1 MNKLFTSAL
10 SLVLLLL
17 LSFSVAPV
25 LGQATVTTD
34 KDDYAPGEYVIITG
48 TGWQPG
54 ETVSFHF
61 DETPK
66 PAACL
71 LPHDM
76 TVTADA
82 GGNIYNNQFLINN
95 THLGVAFVLTATGQ
109 SSGLVATRNF
119 TDANIT
125 VKATGLPSGTSLQ
138 VSYRL
143 GSGSNVPTG
152 TYTNTAS
159 FVPPAS
165 PTTFV
170 ANNNQYIDF
179 TFPNIVISGVT
190 YVSTTIDANGNTV
203 SGPSLRY
210 QMPNGNAKTF
220 TGIYVATCTAPSIMS
235 SPSNSVIAYGE
246 NAVFSTTAT
255 GSATLNYQWQVNTG
269 SGWNNTSDADGVPTT
284 FTVVTPTVSQTG
296 TQYRV
301 VVSNGCASDATSSPA
316 SLTVNA
322 KALTVT
328 ANNRT
333 KTYGTAVTFA
343 GTEFTTSGLVNSDA
357 VSSVTIT
364 STGAAATATVVGST
378 YPIVASAATGAGLA
392 NYSISYVDGAL
403 TVNAKAATITA
414 NAKSKIYGDANP
426 ALDAA
431 VTGTANGDVLNY
443 SLATTATVTSG
454 VGTYP
459 IAVTL
464 GSNPNYS
471 VTPTDA
477 LLTVT
482 QRTITIAADGKTKNY
497 GDVDPAL
504 TAQATN
510 VANGDLPSGNLQRAV
525 GENVGSYLISKNTY
539 TYGSNYN
546 ETFVGANLVIG
557 QRPVTITA
565 DPKSKYCGQADPAL
579 TFTSSPAVGTI
590 LPNGQVISF
599 TGALSRVAGENSQAP
614 GNVYPI
620 NQGSVA
626 NSNYLITYNS
636 ANLTI
641 NGVSVDAS
649 ATGNAIQLGTAIK
662 TLSATV
668 TSGTTL
674 VSGASVTFKVTNN
687 INSIVSIIPGTP
699 ITKTTGANGVAT
711 YDLSTGT
718 LPIGLYAVT
727 VTVGT
732 GCAETIAYFS
742 IYDPN
747 AGFVTGGGWIN
758 SPAGAYSANPS
769 LTGKA
774 NFGFNAQYKKGN
786 NTPDGNTEFQFQ
798 TGDLKFKSSV
808 YDLGS
813 LVIAGAKATFKGTGT
828 INGSGSYN
836 FLVAAIDGSINGGG
850 GIDKFRIKIWNGNT
864 VIYDNDM
871 GKLDNGD
878 PSTALG
884 GGSIVI
890 HESKSTA
897 KRTADVIASAPVDK
911 PLTVKAF
918 PSISNN
924 YFTLQIESS
933 NKANIQLKV
942 VDLTGRPVELM
953 KVVKDQTLR
962 IGQNYRPGMY
972 LLQVQQGNEIRVIK
986 LVKE

>member
-426 ALDAA
+426 ALDAMVAGTANGDVLNYTLATTATVTSGVGTYPIAVTLGSNPNYDVTPTDALLTVTQRSATVTANAKSKIYGDANPALDAAVAGTANGDVLNYSLATTATVTSGVGTYPIAVALGSNPNYDVTLTDALLTVTLRPATVTANAKSKIYGDANPALDAA

-443 SLATTATVTSG
+443 TLATTATVTSG

-482 QRTITIAADGKTKNY
+482 QRPATVTANAKSKIY
-497 GDVDPAL
+497 GDANPAL
-504 TAQATN
+504 DAAVTGT
-510 VANGDLPSGNLQRAV
+510 ANGDV
-525 GENVGSYLISKNTY
+525 
-539 TYGSNYN
+539 
-546 ETFVGANLVIG
+546 
-557 QRPVTITA
+557 
-565 DPKSKYCGQADPAL
+565 
-579 TFTSSPAVGTI
+579 
-590 LPNGQVISF
+590 
-599 TGALSRVAGENSQAP
+599 
-614 GNVYPI
+614 
-620 NQGSVA
+620 
-626 NSNYLITYNS
+626 
-636 ANLTI
+636 
-641 NGVSVDAS
+641 
-649 ATGNAIQLGTAIK
+649 
-662 TLSATV
+662 
-668 TSGTTL
+668 
-674 VSGASVTFKVTNN
+674 
-687 INSIVSIIPGTP
+687 
-699 ITKTTGANGVAT
+699 
-711 YDLSTGT
+711 
-718 LPIGLYAVT
+718 
-727 VTVGT
+727 
-732 GCAETIAYFS
+732 
-742 IYDPN
+742 
-747 AGFVTGGGWIN
+747 
-758 SPAGAYSANPS
+758 
-769 LTGKA
+769 
-774 NFGFNAQYKKGN
+774 
-786 NTPDGNTEFQFQ
+786 
-798 TGDLKFKSSV
+798 
-808 YDLGS
+808 
-813 LVIAGAKATFKGTGT
+813 
-828 INGSGSYN
+828 
-836 FLVAAIDGSINGGG
+836 
-850 GIDKFRIKIWNGNT
+850 
-864 VIYDNDM
+864 
-871 GKLDNGD
+871 
-878 PSTALG
+878 
-884 GGSIVI
+884 
-890 HESKSTA
+890 
-897 KRTADVIASAPVDK
+897 
-911 PLTVKAF
+911 
-918 PSISNN
+918 
-924 YFTLQIESS
+924 
-933 NKANIQLKV
+933 
-942 VDLTGRPVELM
+942 
-953 KVVKDQTLR
+953 
-962 IGQNYRPGMY
+962 
-972 LLQVQQGNEIRVIK
+972 
-986 LVKE
+986 